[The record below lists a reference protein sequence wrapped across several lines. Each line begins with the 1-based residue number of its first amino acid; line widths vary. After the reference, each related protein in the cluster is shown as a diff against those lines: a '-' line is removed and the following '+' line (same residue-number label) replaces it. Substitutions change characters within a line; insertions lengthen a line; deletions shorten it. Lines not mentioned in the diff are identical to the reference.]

1 MCKMN
6 VELNVYFSCKN
17 TFFFQ
22 IDKKLRPHFLR
33 VEW

>member
-17 TFFFQ
+17 TSFFQ
-22 IDKKLRPHFLR
+22 IDKKLRPFFLR